1 MHVWILKLYSIFYII
16 DKNANDILL
25 INLIE

>member
-16 DKNANDILL
+16 DKNANEILL
-25 INLIE
+25 VNLIE

>member
-1 MHVWILKLYSIFYII
+1 MYVWILKLYSIFYII

-25 INLIE
+25 VNLIE

>member
-25 INLIE
+25 VNLIE

>member
-16 DKNANDILL
+16 DKNSNEILL
-25 INLIE
+25 VNLIE